1 MNMMNVGRAKWVCL
15 GLVVWM
21 VWIGGGVWLAEAGRL
36 YEINYVARFC
46 IAEGGVLEET
56 LPDRSRPDCSTKTH
70 VIEAYFGDK
79 ASDNFT
85 KDNIKQVKRHMDND
99 PYKREGGILLI
110 LENDNKGDIRTLCD
124 VMEEMK
130 VSADISDIWIMD
142 SDFTYQSYSCNGGKF
157 GPPKRLDYSV
167 RVLRACPVTGNR

>member
-36 YEINYVARFC
+36 HEFNYAARFC
-46 IAEGGVLEET
+46 LAEGGVLEET
-56 LPDRSRPDCSTKTH
+56 LPNDSRPDCSTDTH
-70 VIEAYFGDK
+70 VIEADFGKK
-79 ASDNFT
+79 AKESV
-85 KDNIKQVKRHMDND
+85 KQIVEYMDND
-99 PYKREGGILLI
+99 PKKRKGGILLI
-110 LENDNKGDIRTLCD
+110 LENDNKRYIRELCD
-124 VMEEMK
+124 VIEK
-130 VSADISDIWIMD
+130 KKLPPDIWPPDIWIMY

-167 RVLRACPVTGNR
+167 RVLRACPVTGTR